1 MFADF
6 LKVVQ
11 KLVRSLPVNR
21 QVAMQESYHPKTSP
35 RWVTPV
41 FLK

>member
-21 QVAMQESYHPKTSP
+21 QESYHPKISP
-35 RWVTPV
+35 RWVTPI